1 MSAAST
7 YDLGGSFKFPTT
19 GGSTGSA
26 FGANTGSAFGVSTGS
41 AFGNSGSAF
50 GSTGSAFGSTGS
62 AFGANTGS
70 AFGVSTGSAFGN
82 TGSAFGSTGSAFG
95 ANTGSTFGAAGNKG
109 SVIGESTGSA
119 FPNTARPGASGGAGS
134 AFGASARPGAATPA
148 ATSRGLT
155 FGGASAAAP
164 HGGVGGSGASTA
176 SAAASSG
183 GGGDQSSVE
192 GTAPP
197 QKCALTQWDAK
208 RTNVAKLTKRIMDS
222 PSINETQIK
231 NALSAVYGVQTQS
244 TAKALLAA
252 EWART
257 FCGRAKAA
265 REGAGGSAGDAA
277 GTAGSKDAAEAAT
290 GRGSAFVR
298 VKGLP
303 SEEAVRG
310 AFKRVPGLEY
320 VTMDGKES
328 HVLKIPAQHAQGVVK
343 AMEDTKIKAEV
354 IKGREVAKFAKRI
367 TVDEKRRR
375 FGGQRDEVATG
386 AEGAAG
392 DSAEVGGEAEGE
404 EKGECAECGATAIG
418 DVDTSDGN
426 FYCAACWATFGPPED
441 AGAGDAAGAEEA
453 DDYWGG
459 GDAAAAEGDDG
470 EEDEFGDEPVVAE
483 PVLPTPATQR
493 PTELSSRLGA
503 RLGGGAVAP
512 APAAKVKRE
521 RGEDL
526 VAPPAKVPVAASAAP
541 FVFGGASA
549 EPAPA
554 KQAPPPASGSSVAA
568 AAPVAVKREQP
579 ACAAPGVPAGA
590 PAGRAGEGEV
600 DAHTVSP
607 LRPRAAARELP
618 RAEGRGPR
626 RADHERGLE
635 RAVLHDQGVAQGVRD
650 ALGTRQLRLLGDGA
664 RPRHARAGLRAR
676 SLPLRIPPRRGGHG
690 VGGRGDAHAA
700 GRARDDRLPAGGLDD
715 GGNDSALRGQRWLR
729 TRVQGAPRRDQ
740 GDLVRHGLHPWA
752 LSMLADG
759 RVCL

>member
-1 MSAAST
+1 MCLNNACDGQAHNIRIANEAQPATGWSLSTPAYMSAAST
-7 YDLGGSFKFPTT
+7 HDLGGSFKFPTT

-26 FGANTGSAFGVSTGS
+26 FGANTGSAFGASS
-41 AFGNSGSAF
+41 
-50 GSTGSAFGSTGS
+50 
-62 AFGANTGS
+62 
-70 AFGVSTGSAFGN
+70 GSAFGN

-95 ANTGSTFGAAGNKG
+95 ANTGSAFGAAGNKG
-109 SVIGESTGSA
+109 SAIGASTGFA
-119 FPNTARPGASGGAGS
+119 FPNTAPASGGAGS
-134 AFGASARPGAATPA
+134 SFGASARPGAATPA
-148 ATSRGLT
+148 ANSRGFT

-164 HGGVGGSGASTA
+164 HGGVGASTA

-183 GGGDQSSVE
+183 GGGGDQSIVE

-208 RTNVAKLTKRIMDS
+208 RANVAKLTKRIMDS

-277 GTAGSKDAAEAAT
+277 GRAGSKDAAEAAT

-328 HVLKIPAQHAQGVVK
+328 HVIKIPAQHAQGVVK

-375 FGGQRDEVATG
+375 SGGQPDEVATG
-386 AEGAAG
+386 AGGAAG
-392 DSAEVGGEAEGE
+392 DSAEVGGEAEGG

-426 FYCAACWATFGPPED
+426 FYCAGCWATFGPPED
-441 AGAGDAAGAEEA
+441 AGAGDVAGAEEA

-493 PTELSSRLGA
+493 PTGLSSRLGA

-521 RGEDL
+521 RGGDL

-541 FVFGGASA
+541 FVFGGAGF

-554 KQAPPPASGSSVAA
+554 KQAPPPASGSSSAA

-579 ACAAPGVPAGA
+579 ASAAPGVPAGA
-590 PAGRAGEGEV
+590 PAGRAGEGQV
-600 DAHTVSP
+600 DAHTVSL

-618 RAEGRGPR
+618 RAQGRGPL

-635 RAVLHDQGVAQGVRD
+635 RAVLHDQGVAQGV
-650 ALGTRQLRLLGDGA
+650 
-664 RPRHARAGLRAR
+664 
-676 SLPLRIPPRRGGHG
+676 
-690 VGGRGDAHAA
+690 
-700 GRARDDRLPAGGLDD
+700 
-715 GGNDSALRGQRWLR
+715 
-729 TRVQGAPRRDQ
+729 
-740 GDLVRHGLHPWA
+740 
-752 LSMLADG
+752 
-759 RVCL
+759 